1 MLIVFEWSL
10 SREARLVKG
19 EEVVR
24 EALTNCKPYLTCWK
38 EVEEVVEKLLKE
50 SSDIRDFVEKLER
63 LAMREGNVL
72 LKTDLKILASE
83 IRSKLKK

>member
-1 MLIVFEWSL
+1 
-10 SREARLVKG
+10 VKG